1 MPFLAFFLL
10 LCCHLLAGYG
20 VLQLFRLRLKTAYTI
35 TLSLLLGVAL
45 ASFLPFLLQLFYI
58 PITGLTVFGSLAL
71 TTLLLNIPTAI
82 RTRKEGLATVLR
94 GLRPGPLRVRPY
106 EIPYWMVIGFLIF
119 VSVWRCYYFPVTSRD
134 ALSGPEAIAEFAV
147 REHTLINSFFNID
160 LWSTNNQFKS
170 PFLIALQVIYKM
182 AGFPFGQVW
191 LSIVFICLTVFLYH
205 ALTEKLHPVLAATLL
220 LLFTMAPEPYAYTFM
235 ILYDYSN
242 MVYFFLGLYFLFRS
256 GSAQPTAQAT
266 GSFYFAGLLL
276 GIATYIRSETL
287 ILAFLFLP
295 PMLLMQRHARYP
307 FRNILVSDLL
317 FFLPAMIGYLLP
329 VTLYV
334 NHYLPVHYPI
344 GALINPQL
352 QLPGLF
358 RRYADIFTHL
368 LTGRPSLNLWGYFFY
383 LTAILFAAE
392 AIFLRCFDRDAR
404 NWLYSIAILYL
415 GLGFIGWLFPVMDL
429 TDSTKRALFKMLP
442 LALFYLANNQ
452 LLHRFSVAIARWEQ
466 SGPLRRARNAHATHD
481 KPSGS
486 PPPSN
491 RPSAKGRRRK

>member
-256 GSAQPTAQAT
+256 GLTQHAVQST
-266 GSFYFAGLLL
+266 GS
-276 GIATYIRSETL
+276 T
-287 ILAFLFLP
+287 
-295 PMLLMQRHARYP
+295 
-307 FRNILVSDLL
+307 
-317 FFLPAMIGYLLP
+317 PA
-329 VTLYV
+329 
-334 NHYLPVHYPI
+334 
-344 GALINPQL
+344 
-352 QLPGLF
+352 
-358 RRYADIFTHL
+358 
-368 LTGRPSLNLWGYFFY
+368 
-383 LTAILFAAE
+383 
-392 AIFLRCFDRDAR
+392 
-404 NWLYSIAILYL
+404 
-415 GLGFIGWLFPVMDL
+415 
-429 TDSTKRALFKMLP
+429 
-442 LALFYLANNQ
+442 
-452 LLHRFSVAIARWEQ
+452 
-466 SGPLRRARNAHATHD
+466 
-481 KPSGS
+481 
-486 PPPSN
+486 
-491 RPSAKGRRRK
+491 